1 MKQYVLL
8 LFLILNSFA
17 HAKANSE
24 AFLAGPKIGTI
35 TVHVISIGINKYK
48 PNRFNENNRIYQ
60 IEYAVSDSKAII
72 EKIKNDSID
81 SRGYEAIEKSNYKL
95 KGKFNF
101 YNLTDENATLS
112 EIRKT
117 LKEIIIKAK
126 IDDFFIFYYGGFSFA
141 INDSGNVHLATYNN
155 YDILSPDIDESFSL
169 IELAQFLEQI
179 KCKNQLIIS
188 DSGNGI
194 EFSQDLIKNM
204 FESNALIS
212 ENTSRNRIIM
222 TTEGVGY
229 ESKEIGGGYLTYYLL
244 NEKIKL
250 LDIFKNINV
259 FDFTLAKIEI
269 QEPLEGKNLNQRYT
283 KIYSENEYTKIL
295 KNSASISRGATKIN
309 TNSEDKKDKNTTS
322 QTHALLIAT
331 NNYESSQEWNTLK
344 NPINDANSVAEILE
358 SKYNVTVSKQYNK
371 SYREILEEIVRIKN
385 VMKENDK
392 FIFFVA
398 GHGYYSDN
406 LSDGFLVL
414 QDSKESID
422 DFGLNSYL
430 SMATLQRLLDNMPS
444 KNVFAIFDVCFGL
457 TFDPLSK
464 DLALSNLKNIS
475 KDISL
480 DEFIARK
487 NENYSRIFLAS
498 GQYEVPDYW
507 KNSLAHS
514 PFADKLIKS
523 LNSETDF
530 TNPSKIYSALEGNI
544 TQPFLKQFGKH
555 DERGDFLLKV
565 E

>member
-1 MKQYVLL
+1 MKQYILL
-8 LFLILNSFA
+8 LFLILTSFA
-17 HAKANSE
+17 HANSYHKTIDDG
-24 AFLAGPKIGTI
+24 GPKTTI
-35 TVHVISIGINKYK
+35 PTVHVISIGINKLKNVDYIK
-48 PNRFNENNRIYQ
+48 
-60 IEYAVSDSKAII
+60 YAVSDSKILI
-72 EKIKNDSID
+72 EKIKNDSLIEDPNWD
-81 SRGYEAIEKSNYKL
+81 SRMSGNPKKL
-95 KGKFNF
+95 KLKFNI
-101 YNLTDENATLS
+101 YNLTNETASVT
-112 EIRKT
+112 EIRKA
-117 LKEIIIKAK
+117 LKEIIIKAD
-126 IDDFFIFYYGGFSFA
+126 INDYFIFYYGGFSFS
-141 INDSGNVHLATYNN
+141 NDKGVFLKTIHS
-155 YDILSPDIDESFSL
+155 DITAYVTDNEIPLN
-169 IELAQFLEQI
+169 ELAQFFEQI
-179 KCKNQLIIS
+179 KCNNQLIICEAG
-188 DSGNGI
+188 SGK

-222 TTEGVGY
+222 TTNELGY
-229 ESKEIGGGYLTYYLL
+229 ESDKIGGGYLIYYLR
-244 NEKIKL
+244 NENIKI
-250 LDIFKNINV
+250 LDIFDDFDA
-259 FDFTLAKIEI
+259 FDFAIAKIEI
-269 QEPLEGKNLNQRYT
+269 QEAAREEYIKQDYTKRRYT
-283 KIYSENEYTKIL
+283 KIYSENEFKKIL
-295 KNSASISRGATKIN
+295 TNSATISRGATKIN

-331 NNYESSQEWNTLK
+331 NNYNSSQEWNTLK
-344 NPINDANSVAEILE
+344 NPINDANSVAEILGG
-358 SKYNVTVSKQYNK
+358 KYNVTVSKQYNK
-371 SYREILEEIVRIKN
+371 TYREILEEIVRIKN
-385 VMKENDK
+385 VMNENDK

-414 QDSKESID
+414 QDSRETTD

-464 DLALSNLKNIS
+464 DVALSNLKNIS

-507 KNSLAHS
+507 KTSLTHS

-523 LNSETDF
+523 LNAETDF